1 MSSESTVDS
10 GLWGSRPE
18 LEARPF
24 LTQLQRGRQPGDHP
38 STRPWRCP
46 PSMQCGSEAWDFQ
59 AVGPP
64 GLYLPVARRAL
75 ATRGRLP
82 WCSLEVLAQ
91 TLQAPQ
97 KIPGP
102 Q

>member
-1 MSSESTVDS
+1 MGLLARTSGQAVPDS
-10 GLWGSRPE
+10 AAARATAGWRPKHTAMP
-18 LEARPF
+18 LSAFHGAAP
-24 LTQLQRGRQPGDHP
+24 DV
-38 STRPWRCP
+38 
-46 PSMQCGSEAWDFQ
+46 WDFQ

-64 GLYLPVARRAL
+64 GLYPPVARRAL
-75 ATRGRLP
+75 ATWGRLP
-82 WCSLEVLAQ
+82 RRSLEAQ